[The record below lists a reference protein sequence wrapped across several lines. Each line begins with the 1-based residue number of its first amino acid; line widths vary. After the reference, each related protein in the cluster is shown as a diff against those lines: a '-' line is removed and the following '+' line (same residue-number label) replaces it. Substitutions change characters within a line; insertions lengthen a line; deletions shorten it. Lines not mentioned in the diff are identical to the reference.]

1 MERRILRSLIS
12 ASDSC
17 WTESWGPSTKRCT
30 PLNPGGMMGNLG
42 SGDRSELPHISSA
55 LREIDQGLCH
65 MWGWQW
71 CHSNPYTF
79 WSLSLMLTRKP
90 CKGLK
95 GGIRS
100 YRESNRE
107 ESNGQRQKFELDK
120 KFNCS
125 WLQVEGR
132 NPSLLAKKNLE
143 HTTFDGKRCPP
154 ILSSLWLMKKLIC
167 HIFTS

>member
-1 MERRILRSLIS
+1 
-12 ASDSC
+12 
-17 WTESWGPSTKRCT
+17 
-30 PLNPGGMMGNLG
+30 
-42 SGDRSELPHISSA
+42 
-55 LREIDQGLCH
+55 
-65 MWGWQW
+65 
-71 CHSNPYTF
+71 
-79 WSLSLMLTRKP
+79 MLTRKP

-167 HIFTS
+167 HIFTF